1 MARSTKEADMT
12 RGGQFALIP
21 ASVLYNDQ
29 LPATAKLLYGE
40 IYRLSHANGYCYAS
54 NREFM
59 EILQC
64 GEKTVRRLV
73 AALVEQGHVRVKMI
87 RRYGGSGDIVQR
99 RIFCGMEL
107 AKEDPDE
114 GGGGP
119 VKNDRTSG
127 QNLPD
132 RPVKNDQHTTK
143 SNNKRNTPISPC
155 MVLQC
160 VTEYAGEDS
169 ELAEAILGLLENR
182 AVMKPKPKPVQT
194 VRAMKGILRQLD
206 KLSGGNRE
214 RKLAL
219 LEKATLSNWL
229 TVYPLKADET
239 PEEAAGYREE
249 GYDGI

>member
-73 AALVEQGHVRVKMI
+73 AALAEQGHVRVKMI

-114 GGGGP
+114 GGGG
-119 VKNDRTSG
+119 
-127 QNLPD
+127 
-132 RPVKNDQHTTK
+132 PVKNDQHTTK

-239 PEEAAGYREE
+239 PAEAAGYREE